1 MLALKAR
8 YEKGR
13 IQLLEPM
20 PDGIDKAEL
29 HIIVIPSVKGEN
41 PFTPPTQEYYAQLRT
56 SEEEFKE
63 IGLATFF
70 DTEDD
75 ADIDWEDYFGLK

>member
-20 PDGIDKAEL
+20 PTGIESAEL
-29 HIIVIPSVKGEN
+29 NIIVIPSSKGKN
-41 PFTPPTQEYYAQLRT
+41 ALAIPAQEYHSRART
-56 SEEEFKE
+56 SEEEFKQ
-63 IGLATFF
+63 IGLAVFF

-75 ADIDWEDYFGLK
+75 AAIDWEDYFGLK

>member
-1 MLALKAR
+1 MLALKAK

-20 PDGIDKAEL
+20 PDGIDSAEL
-29 HIIVIPSVKGEN
+29 HIVVIPSAISAKECH
-41 PFTPPTQEYYAQLRT
+41 AQPRT

-63 IGLATFF
+63 IGLAAFF

-75 ADIDWEDYFGLK
+75 AVIDWEDYFGLK